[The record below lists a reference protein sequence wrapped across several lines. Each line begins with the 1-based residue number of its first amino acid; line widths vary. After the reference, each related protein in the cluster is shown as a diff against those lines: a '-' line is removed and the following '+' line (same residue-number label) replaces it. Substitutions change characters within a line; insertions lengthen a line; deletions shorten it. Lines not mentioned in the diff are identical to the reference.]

1 MHTHTGTHSSSLS
14 HLRQSCCLNCVSLSM
29 RHTFY
34 THIPHCR
41 APHAHN
47 SDVFSISL
55 SRVYAHTLFHSYKWP
70 TWAEELDH
78 LRVLHPEPV
87 CHWELPLLQALQGI
101 LGYDTG
107 AVKPYTPSLHDLICL
122 SDRVYLPKAMHAA
135 GRGVGST
142 LVGGHDWLL
151 RSACHH

>member
-55 SRVYAHTLFHSYKWP
+55 SRVYVCVRTHSFTVTNGPPGQRSWTTSGFYTQSLSVIGNSHCCRHCRGSWDTTQVLSNP
-70 TWAEELDH
+70 T
-78 LRVLHPEPV
+78 
-87 CHWELPLLQALQGI
+87 LQAFMI
-101 LGYDTG
+101 SF
-107 AVKPYTPSLHDLICL
+107 VSLTECTCP
-122 SDRVYLPKAMHAA
+122 RRCMQQAEGWV
-135 GRGVGST
+135 R
-142 LVGGHDWLL
+142 LL
-151 RSACHH
+151 